1 MAEKEEPEAQRRS
14 SDRERTTDRTDQRLT
29 EALVHPLRVR
39 ILALANQRPIS
50 PAEFSEEL
58 GLPLSNV
65 AYHFRVL
72 NEFGLIE
79 LARER
84 SSRGCSEHLY
94 RGARRAVVSDA
105 DWQPLGEAVQAGV
118 SLATLQDFN
127 GRVAEAMAAGTFDAK
142 EDSHFTWT
150 AMSLDQQGWR
160 DLVAVMATAYREA
173 LGIEVEA
180 VERMARSGEEPM
192 PATFALAGFESPK
205 EKKGRK
211 RRR

>member
-1 MAEKEEPEAQRRS
+1 VAKKEEPEAERRNS
-14 SDRERTTDRTDQRLT
+14 GREGADLTDQRLT
-29 EALVHPLRVR
+29 EALVHPMRVR

-50 PAEFSEEL
+50 PSEFSEEL
-58 GLPLSNV
+58 GLPLSRV
-65 AYHFRVL
+65 SYHFRVL
-72 NEFGLIE
+72 DGFGLIE

-84 SSRGCSEHLY
+84 SGCGSSEHFY

-105 DWQPLGEAVQAGV
+105 DWEPLGEAVQAGV

-127 GRVAEAMAAGTFDAK
+127 ARVREAMAAGTFDAK

-192 PATFALAGFESPK
+192 PATFAVAGFESPK

-211 RRR
+211 RKR